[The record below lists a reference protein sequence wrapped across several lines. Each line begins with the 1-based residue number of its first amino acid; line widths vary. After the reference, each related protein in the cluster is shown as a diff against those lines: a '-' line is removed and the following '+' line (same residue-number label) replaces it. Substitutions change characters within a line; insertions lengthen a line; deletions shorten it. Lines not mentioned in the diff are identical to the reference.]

1 MENEEKIIVLQHVRV
16 IFSELQD
23 KGYGR
28 SITIDAT
35 DPAIQK
41 LIKDWVKRNSIGT
54 GEAKFKEYTSEKDG
68 KTTIQYNFKLS
79 EYTQI
84 SGKTLEDKTVLG
96 EKDLGYDSIVNLQA
110 RAYEYENKF
119 GKGISAS
126 LDGIFVV
133 EPAKNTVMANIAE

>member
-1 MENEEKIIVLQHVRV
+1 MEDNKKVIVLKGVSV
-16 IFSELQD
+16 IFSELTD

-35 DPAIQK
+35 NTDVQK
-41 LIKDWVKRNSIGT
+41 QITGWVKANNINGGT
-54 GEAKFKEYTSEKDG
+54 PKFKDYTDKEG
-68 KTTIQYNFKLS
+68 TTTKQYAFKLS

-84 SGKTLEDKTVLG
+84 AGKDG
-96 EKDLGYDSIVNLQA
+96 MDEKSLGYGAVVNLQA
-110 RAYEYENKF
+110 RAFEYENKF

-133 EPAKNTVMANIAE
+133 EPCKNTVMSNIAE